1 MAEINKLSN
10 INILKK
16 LWQGYEADEQA
27 IKIFKNIRY
36 YPLAGISSSGR
47 DSLIRSLKLNYED
60 VYDLVTTTTR
70 KPRINNG
77 KLEENGVEY
86 FFVSEDQFLD
96 KIKNKQMLEWAII
109 HAQQLSG
116 LDSATLTDIPNGNYI
131 INDIEIAGALKLIK
145 QFNTIK
151 PIFILPPSFKEWQA
165 RLSNRGEMPR
175 EEFIQRMRSA
185 KKELILG
192 LEEPKFHF
200 IINDDLEVARDEIYK
215 YMSEA
220 VACDQTRARIIA
232 REIMNEID
240 DLVKQG

>member
-27 IKIFKNIRY
+27 INIFKNIRY

-47 DSLIRSLKLNYED
+47 DSLIKSLKLNYED

-109 HAQQLSG
+109 HTQQLSG
-116 LDSATLTDIPNGNYI
+116 LDSATLTDIPDRKI
-131 INDIEIAGALKLIK
+131 
-145 QFNTIK
+145 
-151 PIFILPPSFKEWQA
+151 
-165 RLSNRGEMPR
+165 
-175 EEFIQRMRSA
+175 
-185 KKELILG
+185 
-192 LEEPKFHF
+192 
-200 IINDDLEVARDEIYK
+200 V
-215 YMSEA
+215 
-220 VACDQTRARIIA
+220 V
-232 REIMNEID
+232 
-240 DLVKQG
+240 